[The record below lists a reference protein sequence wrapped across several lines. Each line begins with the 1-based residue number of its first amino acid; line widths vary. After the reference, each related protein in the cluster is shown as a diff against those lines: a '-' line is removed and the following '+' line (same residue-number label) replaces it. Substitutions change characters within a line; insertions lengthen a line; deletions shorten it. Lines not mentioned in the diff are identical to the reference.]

1 MATTGN
7 APTAPD
13 EVGLDG
19 VGQLSSR
26 VFHAFMRTF
35 RLHGQLMIRILADEG
50 AHPGQAIC
58 LRILVTHDGISQRDL
73 AEILH
78 LSRPTVTSMLQ
89 RLERAGAI
97 TRRADETD
105 QRLTRV
111 YLTDAGRHLEEDLR
125 SVLVTYSANVLDPI
139 DEADRRELERLLGLM
154 ADNIAAA
161 LAARGEVA
169 HQLSIGSHTGLV
181 PAGPARAGA
190 PRPGPA
196 HPGPAGPGPTRR
208 GVGPSGSAAR

>member
-1 MATTGN
+1 MTRHEEATADG
-7 APTAPD
+7 PTAQGERAFDPPTIA
-13 EVGLDG
+13 G
-19 VGQLSSR
+19 VDPLSSA
-26 VFHAFMRTF
+26 VFRALMRTF

-58 LRILVTHDGISQRDL
+58 LRILATHDGISQRDL

-97 TRRADETD
+97 TRHADEAD

-111 YLTDAGRHLEEDLR
+111 YLTDAGRRLEEDLR
-125 SVLVTYSANVLDPI
+125 VVLATYSRSVLDPI
-139 DEADRRELERLLGLM
+139 DAADRRELERLLGLV

-169 HQLSIGSHTGLV
+169 HHAAAHHPSIDSL
-181 PAGPARAGA
+181 RGA
-190 PRPGPA
+190 PR
-196 HPGPAGPGPTRR
+196 
-208 GVGPSGSAAR
+208 